1 MLGVN
6 GKNAVKKNEVIF
18 KQGDTLTQVG
28 IVLSGKVLMQN
39 DWMRMVRGQ
48 GALIALNDIPKE
60 TYGAT
65 YIAMEDSVVFALP
78 ISGEDA
84 IRSIVAKNVDYRA
97 IMVASQFKYVTALAR
112 IRQDLY
118 NRVYRLYQFA
128 QKSYRQYISLCQAM
142 GIQVQAYRSFEA

>member
-1 MLGVN
+1 MLSVN

-18 KQGDTLTQVG
+18 KQGDAVTQVG
-28 IVLSGKVLMQN
+28 IVLAGKVLMQN
-39 DWMRMVRGQ
+39 DWMRLVRGQ
-48 GALIALNDIPKE
+48 GALIALNDIPQE

-65 YIAMEDSVVFALP
+65 YVAMEDSVVYALP
-78 ISGEDA
+78 ITGEEA

-97 IMVASQFKYVTALAR
+97 IMVSSQFKYVTALAR

-128 QKSYRQYISLCQAM
+128 QKS
-142 GIQVQAYRSFEA
+142 